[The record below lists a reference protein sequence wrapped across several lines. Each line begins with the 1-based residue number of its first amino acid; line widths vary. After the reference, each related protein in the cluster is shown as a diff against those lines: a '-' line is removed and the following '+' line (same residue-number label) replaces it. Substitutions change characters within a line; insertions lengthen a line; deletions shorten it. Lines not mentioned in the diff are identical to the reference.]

1 MSLLATC
8 LRSGVAY
15 HNASLPHELR
25 HLIEDAIAAREIRA
39 VAATTTLAEGVDLPF
54 RTTLLVDW
62 LSWNG
67 DQAGPMSPLLFRNI
81 AGRCGRAGKQ
91 TEGDTIIYD
100 NPVGDSQ
107 FTFDPNRGQLQ
118 QQTFFG
124 EVELE
129 VLSVIETLRTGSDFN
144 VEVDNAI
151 ASQFLAAIPENSA
164 DDDLVAS
171 FVDAMYW
178 TSGSTPRAKV
188 QKTIRKIASEI
199 LDSANGALATAASPF
214 RLTEFGELAVKCSFG
229 PNSCRLILDHLNK
242 CETPT
247 DGPSLVARM
256 LVDLGSLPEQQQ
268 KAWRKELDKPTKACR
283 VKKDDVAYVLK
294 HWFLGSSLIQIFVTL
309 PGVQKSKSKVCVD
322 EWCEGMEMPV
332 TWDDEFDEFVDWV
345 NGVVVSFAC
354 WLMTA
359 CSHLSVLAPEWAR
372 EIDWPQ
378 LAEFC
383 EHGVDSKWALA
394 AIEQRAPAG
403 REVLARLGQTL
414 FQHDG
419 DALDLLGQA
428 RLREK
433 CESEAG
439 KQEIDQLLQQTFEAD
454 SYELK
459 AARRVIDWMCNEA

>member
-188 QKTIRKIASEI
+188 QKTIRKIGFFSEFSGCI
-199 LDSANGALATAASPF
+199 RGGMKVDFLIIRDANQGACESDALA
-214 RLTEFGELAVKCSFG
+214 
-229 PNSCRLILDHLNK
+229 
-242 CETPT
+242 
-247 DGPSLVARM
+247 
-256 LVDLGSLPEQQQ
+256 
-268 KAWRKELDKPTKACR
+268 
-283 VKKDDVAYVLK
+283 
-294 HWFLGSSLIQIFVTL
+294 
-309 PGVQKSKSKVCVD
+309 
-322 EWCEGMEMPV
+322 
-332 TWDDEFDEFVDWV
+332 
-345 NGVVVSFAC
+345 
-354 WLMTA
+354 
-359 CSHLSVLAPEWAR
+359 
-372 EIDWPQ
+372 
-378 LAEFC
+378 
-383 EHGVDSKWALA
+383 DSECGA
-394 AIEQRAPAG
+394 
-403 REVLARLGQTL
+403 
-414 FQHDG
+414 
-419 DALDLLGQA
+419 
-428 RLREK
+428 
-433 CESEAG
+433 
-439 KQEIDQLLQQTFEAD
+439 
-454 SYELK
+454 
-459 AARRVIDWMCNEA
+459 